1 MKKDKNTSETLTLEN
16 DGEKT
21 IKNKQEKQKKPFFE
35 SILSFFKKDKAKQS
49 GNSEAIPAPHKLK
62 KVKNA
67 RVGWIFQM
75 FYKPRA
81 TMKKVAA
88 EKESIRTIPLVFITI
103 IVIMAVLISA
113 PVKKM
118 QIEQGATIPEN
129 FQYWSEDQ
137 QNQYL
142 ESQQNQTDPIFLYG
156 FPFLGGIAGYLIVF
170 MLMSN
175 ILYLVLTLSGSR
187 SSNTRIGNVV
197 AWAMVPFG
205 LREFVRF
212 LNVGINKS
220 FNENPGLS
228 QLIDAGASGF
238 MAFLRGVLG
247 NIDAWYLLFAAFL
260 MIGALEVSGL
270 TKKKTIIATLIAII
284 VILLLQGL
292 PSFLS
297 SMFGDL
303 STGGV
308 GIYF

>member
-1 MKKDKNTSETLTLEN
+1 MEKEKVKSEALTSEQN
-16 DGEKT
+16 GEKT
-21 IKNKQEKQKKPFFE
+21 NENEQGRSKKTFFE
-35 SILSFFKKDKAKQS
+35 SILSFFKKDKGQQN
-49 GNSEAIPAPHKLK
+49 GNPEAIPAPHKLK

-88 EKESIRTIPLVFITI
+88 EKETIRTIPLVFITI

-118 QIEQGATIPEN
+118 QIEQGATLPEN
-129 FQYWSEDQ
+129 FQWWSEDQ
-137 QNQYL
+137 QSQYL
-142 ESQQNQTDPIFLYG
+142 ESQQNQTNPIFLYG
-156 FPFLGGIAGYLIVF
+156 FPFLGGIGGYLIVF

-187 SSNTRIGNVV
+187 SSKTRIGNVV

-220 FNENPGLS
+220 FVENPGLS
-228 QLIDAGASGF
+228 QLIDSGASGI
-238 MAFLRGVLG
+238 MAYLRGVLG
-247 NIDAWYLLFAAFL
+247 NIDAWYLLFVAFL
-260 MIGALEVSGL
+260 IIGSLEVSGL
-270 TKKKTIIATLIAII
+270 NKKKTILATLIAIV

-303 STGGV
+303 STGGI

>member
-1 MKKDKNTSETLTLEN
+1 MEEDKNKSEAIISEQN
-16 DGEKT
+16 GEK
-21 IKNKQEKQKKPFFE
+21 IKENEQGGPKKPFFE
-35 SILSFFKKDKAKQS
+35 SILSFFKKDNGQGN
-49 GNSEAIPAPHKLK
+49 GNSEAITAPHKLK

-67 RVGWIFQM
+67 RVSWIFQM

-88 EKESIRTIPLVFITI
+88 EKETIRTIPLVFITI
-103 IVIMAVLISA
+103 IVILAVLISA

-129 FQYWSEDQ
+129 FQYWSESQ

-142 ESQQNQTDPIFLYG
+142 ESQRNQTNPIFLYG
-156 FPFLGGIAGYLIVF
+156 FPFLGGIAGYLIIF

-187 SSNTRIGNVV
+187 SPKTRIGNVV
-197 AWAMVPFG
+197 AWAMLPFG

-220 FNENPGLS
+220 FNDNPGLS
-228 QLIDAGASGF
+228 QLIDAGSNGF
-238 MAFLRGVLG
+238 MAYLRGVLG
-247 NIDAWYLLFAAFL
+247 NIDFWYLLFVAFL
-260 MIGALEVSGL
+260 MIGSLEVSGL
-270 TKKKTIIATLIAII
+270 TKKKTILATLIAII

>member
-1 MKKDKNTSETLTLEN
+1 MEEDKNKSETITAGQ
-16 DGEKT
+16 GE
-21 IKNKQEKQKKPFFE
+21 EKASGNEPERQKKPFFE
-35 SILSFFKKDKAKQS
+35 CILSFLKKDKGQQN
-49 GNSEAIPAPHKLK
+49 GNSEAMPQPPKLK
-62 KVKNA
+62 KIKSA
-67 RVGWIFQM
+67 RLSWIFQM

-88 EKESIRTIPLVFITI
+88 EKETIRTIPLVFITI
-103 IVIMAVLISA
+103 IVILAVLISA

-118 QIEQGATIPEN
+118 QIEQGATIPDN
-129 FQYWSEDQ
+129 FQYWSESQ
-137 QNQYL
+137 QSQFL
-142 ESQQNQTDPIFLYG
+142 ESQQNQTNPIFLYG

-170 MLMSN
+170 ILMSN

-187 SSNTRIGNVV
+187 SPKTRIGNVV
-197 AWAMVPFG
+197 AWAMLPFG

-220 FNENPGLS
+220 FNDNPGLS
-228 QLIDAGASGF
+228 QLIDVGASGF

-247 NIDAWYLLFAAFL
+247 NIDFWYLLFVAFL
-260 MIGALEVSGL
+260 MIGSLEVSGL

-292 PSFLS
+292 PTLVS

>member
-1 MKKDKNTSETLTLEN
+1 MEKEIDKNVTLASEE

-21 IKNKQEKQKKPFFE
+21 KENEQGRPEKPSFKKL
-35 SILSFFKKDKAKQS
+35 LSFFKKDKAQPN
-49 GNSEAIPAPHKLK
+49 GNSEAIPAAAKPK

-67 RVGWIFQM
+67 RPGWIFQM

-88 EKESIRTIPLVFITI
+88 EKETIRSIPLVFITI
-103 IVIMAVLISA
+103 IVILAVLISA

-118 QIEQGATIPEN
+118 QIEQGATLPEY
-129 FQYWSEDQ
+129 FQYWSESQ

-142 ESQQNQTDPIFLYG
+142 ESQQNRTDPIFLYG
-156 FPFLGGIAGYLIVF
+156 FPFLGGIAGYLIVS

-187 SSNTRIGNVV
+187 SSKTRIGNVV
-197 AWAMVPFG
+197 AWAMLPFG
-205 LREFVRF
+205 LRELVRF

-220 FNENPGLS
+220 FNANPGLS

-238 MAFLRGVLG
+238 RAYLRGVLG
-247 NIDAWYLLFAAFL
+247 NIDAWYLLFVVFL
-260 MIGALEVSGL
+260 IIGSLEVSGL
-270 TKKKTIIATLIAII
+270 TKKKTIIATLIAIV
-284 VILLLQGL
+284 VILLLQGI

-297 SMFGDL
+297 SIFSDL

-308 GIYF
+308 GFYF

>member
-35 SILSFFKKDKAKQS
+35 SILSFFKMDKAKQS

-81 TMKKVAA
+81 TMKKVAD
-88 EKESIRTIPLVFITI
+88 EKESIRRLPLIFITI
-103 IVIMAVLISA
+103 IVILAVLISA

-137 QNQYL
+137 QNQYY

-156 FPFLGGIAGYLIVF
+156 FPFGRNRRISDCVHVDVEHSLPDPYTLGQPK
-170 MLMSN
+170 SE
-175 ILYLVLTLSGSR
+175 
-187 SSNTRIGNVV
+187 NTD
-197 AWAMVPFG
+197 W
-205 LREFVRF
+205 
-212 LNVGINKS
+212 K
-220 FNENPGLS
+220 
-228 QLIDAGASGF
+228 
-238 MAFLRGVLG
+238 RGCLG
-247 NIDAWYLLFAAFL
+247 NGSLWI
-260 MIGALEVSGL
+260 E
-270 TKKKTIIATLIAII
+270 
-284 VILLLQGL
+284 
-292 PSFLS
+292 
-297 SMFGDL
+297 
-303 STGGV
+303 
-308 GIYF
+308 GICQIPQRWH

>member
-1 MKKDKNTSETLTLEN
+1 MENNKNKSETLNPGQGIEKASEN
-16 DGEKT
+16 E
-21 IKNKQEKQKKPFFE
+21 QEKHKKPFFE
-35 SILSFFKKDKAKQS
+35 GILSFFKKDKAQQN
-49 GNSEAIPAPHKLK
+49 GNSEAMTQPAKFK
-62 KVKNA
+62 KAKSA

-88 EKESIRTIPLVFITI
+88 EKESIRTIPLVFISI
-103 IVIMAVLISA
+103 IVILAVLISA

-118 QIEQGATIPEN
+118 QIEQGATIPDN

-137 QNQYL
+137 QSQYL
-142 ESQQNQTDPIFLYG
+142 ESQQNQTNPIFLYG
-156 FPFLGGIAGYLIVF
+156 FPFLTGIGGYLIVF

-187 SSNTRIGNVV
+187 SSKTRIGNVV
-197 AWAMVPFG
+197 AWAMLPFG

-238 MAFLRGVLG
+238 MAYLRGVLE
-247 NIDAWYLLFAAFL
+247 NIDAWYLLFVAFL
-260 MIGALEVSGL
+260 IIGALEISGL
-270 TKKKTIIATLIAII
+270 NKKKTIIATLIAIV

-292 PSFLS
+292 PSILS
-297 SMFGDL
+297 SMFSGL

>member
-1 MKKDKNTSETLTLEN
+1 MEEDKNKSETITAGQ
-16 DGEKT
+16 GEEKASG
-21 IKNKQEKQKKPFFE
+21 NEQGKQKKPFFE
-35 SILSFFKKDKAKQS
+35 SILSFFKKDKAEKN

-88 EKESIRTIPLVFITI
+88 EKESIRMLPLVFITI
-103 IVIMAVLISA
+103 IVILAVLISA

-118 QIEQGATIPEN
+118 QIEQGATIPDN

-175 ILYLVLTLSGSR
+175 ILYLTLTLSGSR
-187 SSNTRIGNVV
+187 SSKTRIGNVV

-228 QLIDAGASGF
+228 QLIDNGASGF

-247 NIDAWYLLFAAFL
+247 NIDAWYLLFVAFL

-270 TKKKTIIATLIAII
+270 NKKKTIIATLIAIV

-292 PSFLS
+292 PSLVS

>member
-1 MKKDKNTSETLTLEN
+1 MEEDKIKSETLASEQ

-21 IKNKQEKQKKPFFE
+21 NETEKGRPKKPFFE
-35 SILSFFKKDKAKQS
+35 SILSYFKKDKGQQN

-81 TMKKVAA
+81 TMKKVAD
-88 EKESIRTIPLVFITI
+88 EKESIRRLPLIFITI
-103 IVIMAVLISA
+103 IVILAVLISA

-129 FQYWSEDQ
+129 FQYWSESQ
-137 QNQYL
+137 QSQYL
-142 ESQQNQTDPIFLYG
+142 ESQQNQTNPIFLYG

-175 ILYLVLTLSGSR
+175 ILYLTLTLSGSR
-187 SSNTRIGNVV
+187 SPKTRIGNVV

-228 QLIDAGASGF
+228 QLIDSGASGF

-247 NIDAWYLLFAAFL
+247 NIDAWYLLFVAFL

-270 TKKKTIIATLIAII
+270 TKKKTIIATLLAVI

-297 SMFGDL
+297 TMFNDL

-308 GIYF
+308 GFYF

>member
-1 MKKDKNTSETLTLEN
+1 MEEDKNKSEALDSEQN
-16 DGEKT
+16 GEKS
-21 IKNKQEKQKKPFFE
+21 KESEQERQKKPFFE
-35 SILSFFKKDKAKQS
+35 SIRSFFKKDKGQQN
-49 GNSEAIPAPHKLK
+49 GYSESITAPHKLK

-67 RVGWIFQM
+67 RISWIFQM

-88 EKESIRTIPLVFITI
+88 EKETIRTIPLVFITI
-103 IVIMAVLISA
+103 IVILAVLISA

-118 QIEQGATIPEN
+118 QIEQGATIPDN
-129 FQYWSEDQ
+129 FQYWSESQ

-142 ESQQNQTDPIFLYG
+142 ESQQNQTNPIFLYG
-156 FPFLGGIAGYLIVF
+156 FPFLGGIGGYLIVF

-175 ILYLVLTLSGSR
+175 ILYLTLTLSGSR
-187 SSNTRIGNVV
+187 SPKTRIGNVV
-197 AWAMVPFG
+197 AWAMLPFG

-220 FNENPGLS
+220 FNDNPGLS
-228 QLIDAGASGF
+228 QLIDTGSNGF
-238 MAFLRGVLG
+238 MAFLRGVLS
-247 NIDAWYLLFAAFL
+247 NIDFWYLLFVAFL
-260 MIGALEVSGL
+260 MIGSLEVSGL
-270 TKKKTIIATLIAII
+270 NKKKTILVTLIAII

>member
-1 MKKDKNTSETLTLEN
+1 MEKDKIISEAIVSEDDGGKIKEN
-16 DGEKT
+16 E
-21 IKNKQEKQKKPFFE
+21 EERQKKPFFE
-35 SILSFFKKDKAKQS
+35 SILSFFKKDKGQQN
-49 GNSEAIPAPHKLK
+49 GNSEALPAPHKIK
-62 KVKNA
+62 KVKSA
-67 RVGWIFQM
+67 RIGWIFQM

-88 EKESIRTIPLVFITI
+88 EKETIRTIPLVFITI
-103 IVIMAVLISA
+103 IVILAVLISA

-129 FQYWSEDQ
+129 FQYWSESQ
-137 QNQYL
+137 QSQYL
-142 ESQQNQTDPIFLYG
+142 ESQQNQTNPIFLYG

-170 MLMSN
+170 ILMSN

-187 SSNTRIGNVV
+187 SSKTRVGNVV
-197 AWAMVPFG
+197 AWAMLPFG

-220 FNENPGLS
+220 FNDNPGLS
-228 QLIDAGASGF
+228 LLIDSGASGF
-238 MAFLRGVLG
+238 MAYLRGVLG
-247 NIDAWYLLFAAFL
+247 NIDAWYLLFVAFL
-260 MIGALEVSGL
+260 MIGSLEVSGL
-270 TKKKTIIATLIAII
+270 TKKKTIIATLIAIV

-303 STGGV
+303 SSGGV